1 MVLRNKNIILIV
13 PSSRGGY
20 WKAHKTP
27 NSSQA
32 AHEFG
37 NLDVS
42 ISWLLL
48 ATKNISPRQRP
59 QTDDPWSELSHTQF
73 GFCGYSSDWSNLVT
87 DLHLHR
93 MQETGAKATSIHEL
107 SLREQSSGENWGAAP
122 NRDKQTPCRKK
133 LQLSPSENVSLHFG
147 EMEACLGSHSKLLA
161 KMVLDL

>member
-1 MVLRNKNIILIV
+1 M
-13 PSSRGGY
+13 
-20 WKAHKTP
+20 
-27 NSSQA
+27 
-32 AHEFG
+32 
-37 NLDVS
+37 DVS

-93 MQETGAKATSIHEL
+93 MQETGAKTTSIHEL
-107 SLREQSSGENWGAAP
+107 SLREQSSGENLGAAP
-122 NRDKQTPCRKK
+122 NRDKQIPCRKK

-161 KMVLDL
+161 KMGLDL